1 MASYGVQLKD
11 KNGNKVYP
19 SPYWPVGS
27 IYLSVTN
34 VNPGTIFGG
43 TWQKIAT
50 GRVLMGASNDS
61 QLGTTVDSG
70 LPNITGNI
78 RPSWSD
84 GATSNI
90 INDAGDGALYQSAN
104 RNMSLDY
111 WGPYATSSEATN
123 RYQTISFSAQRS
135 NAIYGRS
142 NIVQPPALYCYI
154 WQRTA

>member
-19 SPYWPVGS
+19 SPYWPIGS

-61 QLGTTVDSG
+61 QLGTTIDSG
-70 LPNITGNI
+70 LPNITGQFTPRWADNSGQGFI
-78 RPSWSD
+78 MGGGTSGSFYSSWSGVTNFWAD
-84 GATSNI
+84 SNQNGGSRDDR
-90 INDAGDGALYQSAN
+90 INFDAS
-104 RNMSLDY
+104 RV
-111 WGPYATSSEATN
+111 
-123 RYQTISFSAQRS
+123 

-142 NIVQPPALYCYI
+142 SIVQPPALYCYI